1 MTYDRRWD
9 STTAEQ
15 ADQYGNDMSEMV
27 TESTDE
33 QQEPMSLL
41 ARARQESGARQ
52 EELPFAFV
60 AGKAVT
66 DLPKD
71 LYIPPDALEVFLE
84 AFEGPLDLLLYLI
97 KRQNIDILEINV
109 AEITDQYIAYV
120 ELMEASQFELA
131 AEYLVMAA
139 MLAEIKSRILLPR
152 SQDEEEDEEDPRA
165 QLIRRLQEYERYRE
179 VAEKV
184 DELPRLY
191 RDIFL
196 AGAQSPE
203 LERSLPRPEV
213 ELQEVLLAFAE
224 VLRRSDLN
232 ESHHIQRQ
240 SLSTRERM
248 SQILLR
254 VSGEHFTPM
263 LSLLMKDEGRM
274 GVVVTFLAIM
284 ELIKESLVELAQSE
298 PFGPIHIKARTS

>member
-1 MTYDRRWD
+1 
-9 STTAEQ
+9 
-15 ADQYGNDMSEMV
+15 MSE
-27 TESTDE
+27 TTTGSEESP
-33 QQEPMSLL
+33 QERISLL
-41 ARARQESGARQ
+41 AKARQESAGRQ
-52 EELPFAFV
+52 EELPFAFF
-60 AGKAVT
+60 AGQAMT

-71 LYIPPDALEVFLE
+71 LYIPPAALEVFLE

-109 AEITDQYIAYV
+109 SEITDQYIAYV
-120 ELMEASQFELA
+120 ELMEAWQFELA

-152 SQDEEEDEEDPRA
+152 SGEEEEDEEDPRA

-179 VAEKV
+179 VAERV
-184 DELPRLY
+184 DEMPRMY
-191 RDIFL
+191 RDL
-196 AGAQSPE
+196 HQASAQAPE
-203 LERSLPRPEV
+203 LERTMPKPDID
-213 ELQEVLLAFAE
+213 LQEILLAFAE
-224 VLRRSDLN
+224 VLRRADLN

-254 VSGEHFTPM
+254 ISGEHFTPM
-263 LSLLMKDEGRM
+263 LSLLMRDEGKL

-284 ELIKESLVELAQSE
+284 ELIKESLVDLAQSE